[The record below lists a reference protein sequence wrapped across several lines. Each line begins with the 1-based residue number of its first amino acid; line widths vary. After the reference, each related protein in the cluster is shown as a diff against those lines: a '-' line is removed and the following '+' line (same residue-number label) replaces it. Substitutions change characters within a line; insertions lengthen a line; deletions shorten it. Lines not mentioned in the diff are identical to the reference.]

1 MLQRIRVLFIL
12 PPRHLRRR
20 AGRQH
25 AEPQTETSQPGSVC
39 REGALRPS
47 AECPQRTVP
56 GRGREAVSESS
67 AGPSGSA
74 SSSFSKGLRPVIP
87 PAGNRTGQEPERD
100 RVERRREP
108 GERRIR
114 EVSFAVNWE
123 REHGRDK
130 EVQQR
135 GGRRERIE
143 KGERS
148 A

>member
-39 REGALRPS
+39 REVALRPS

-67 AGPSGSA
+67 SGPSGSA
-74 SSSFSKGLRPVIP
+74 SSSFSKDVLSVIP
-87 PAGNRTGQEPERD
+87 PAGNRAGEEPERD
-100 RVERRREP
+100 SVVGRE
-108 GERRIR
+108 ELVKCRI
-114 EVSFAVNWE
+114 
-123 REHGRDK
+123 
-130 EVQQR
+130 
-135 GGRRERIE
+135 
-143 KGERS
+143 
-148 A
+148 